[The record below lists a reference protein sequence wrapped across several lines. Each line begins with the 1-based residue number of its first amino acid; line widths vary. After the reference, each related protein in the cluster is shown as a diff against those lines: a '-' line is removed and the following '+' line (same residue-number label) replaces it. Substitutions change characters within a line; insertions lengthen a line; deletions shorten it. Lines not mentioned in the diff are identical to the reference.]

1 MDTMTKQTDYIAEAH
16 ARAQMERDALD
27 RQIEADQDR
36 IRVSNGGFTSNSA
49 DVWDAFR
56 DAAAN
61 ALGELYGRLI
71 VGFGAVAAVATLFSL
86 NMGGAALL
94 LLAILVIGFL
104 LMHGAA

>member
-1 MDTMTKQTDYIAEAH
+1 MAQQTDYIAEAR
-16 ARAQMERDALD
+16 ARAQMEREALD
-27 RQIEADQDR
+27 RQLENDRNR
-36 IRVSNGGFTSNSA
+36 IRVANGGFTSNSA
-49 DVWDAFR
+49 AFWDMVR
-56 DAAAN
+56 DSAAH

-104 LMHGAA
+104 LMNGVA